1 MYYRDVAFSG
11 DRRFTKE
18 RRYLPQFFGGGFS
31 KLYQVTS
38 QTQLSRPIT
47 LGHYTSWSTDSAG
60 NNKVCDVTA
69 AADKVLWK
77 HFCVDTYFSWIPCWL
92 GEY

>member
-1 MYYRDVAFSG
+1 MGTF
-11 DRRFTKE
+11 RFGARCVYKRKE
-18 RRYLPQFFGGGFS
+18 IPPQFFGGGFS

-47 LGHYTSWSTDSAG
+47 LGHYTSWSADSAG

-69 AADKVLWK
+69 AADKLLWK
-77 HFCVDTYFSWIPCWL
+77 HFLLRRHIFFVGPSL
-92 GEY
+92 SQ

>member
-1 MYYRDVAFSG
+1 MARV
-11 DRRFTKE
+11 RFGARCVYKRKE
-18 RRYLPQFFGGGFS
+18 ILPYFLGGGFS
-31 KLYQVTS
+31 KLGQVTP

-69 AADKVLWK
+69 AADKLLWK
-77 HFCVDTYFSWIPCWL
+77 HFCVDTYVSWVSRWFA
-92 GEY
+92 E

>member
-11 DRRFTKE
+11 DRRLQKKGDTSPKF
-18 RRYLPQFFGGGFS
+18 LGGGFS

-47 LGHYTSWSTDSAG
+47 LGHYTSWSADSAG
-60 NNKVCDVTA
+60 NNKVCDVKA
-69 AADKVLWK
+69 AADKLLWK
-77 HFCVDTYFSWIPCWL
+77 HFCIDTHFSWVPRRL
-92 GEY
+92 GE